1 MKTKLVALVTL
12 SAVTTGCMGT
22 APKPVAP
29 YQYGDDKKTC
39 EMLQAEVSDCESQ
52 MAALEKKRKGKVG
65 GNIFIGSLGAVLFW
79 PALFFLDTKSDEQA
93 EIEALQKRRQ
103 SLGNIA
109 IDNGCEWCVG
119 RDFSIRNEA
128 ADKASNPNDGNDVSI
143 PTMGSK

>member
-1 MKTKLVALVTL
+1 MKKQIALCL
-12 SAVTTGCMGT
+12 SLATIGTGCMGT
-22 APKPVAP
+22 APKPVAQF
-29 YQYGDDKKTC
+29 QYGDDKKTC

-65 GNIFIGSLGAVLFW
+65 GNIFIGALGAVLFW

-93 EIEALQKRRQ
+93 EINALQKRRQ

-119 RDFSIRNEA
+119 RDFTAKNYKKDWGTE
-128 ADKASNPNDGNDVSI
+128 
-143 PTMGSK
+143 SK